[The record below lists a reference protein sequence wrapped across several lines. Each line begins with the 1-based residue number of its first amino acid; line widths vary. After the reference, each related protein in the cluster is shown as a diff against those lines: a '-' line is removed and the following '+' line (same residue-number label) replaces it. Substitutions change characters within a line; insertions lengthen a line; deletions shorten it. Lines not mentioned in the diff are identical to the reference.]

1 MGRHI
6 QPEPV
11 GFSRL
16 ASVSPGPEST
26 AEPAKRSF
34 QKPAGSGP
42 AIPGTAGPRITFVI
56 ASLTSGGAERVMT
69 TMANYWTAS
78 GRPVTLLTMTGT
90 DQPPFYPLS
99 PAVDLRPLGL
109 ASPSGSP
116 AHALLN
122 NVRRLRELRRAVA
135 ATRPDLVISFLDN
148 TNVVTLLAT
157 RGLGVPVVVAEHTD
171 PGLKRMH
178 PVWRTLRRMTY
189 PRASQ
194 VVVLTGSSKRFFPAL
209 IQAKTRIV
217 PNPIQVDPGQ
227 PPAERGRRRM
237 LVSMGRFGPEKG
249 FDLLIDA
256 FARIAADLPEWD
268 LVIWGEGTLRPELE
282 AQRARLGL
290 AGRVQLPGRTSTPHN
305 ELRAADLYALSSRR
319 EGFPMALAEALACGL
334 PAVAFDLPSGPR
346 DIMRDGIDGVLVPNG
361 DVPALADA
369 LASLMRDGERR
380 AAMAAAAPEVLDR
393 FGVER
398 VMAIWDDLVRDVTRS

>member
-1 MGRHI
+1 M
-6 QPEPV
+6 
-11 GFSRL
+11 S
-16 ASVSPGPEST
+16 
-26 AEPAKRSF
+26 
-34 QKPAGSGP
+34 
-42 AIPGTAGPRITFVI
+42 
-56 ASLTSGGAERVMT
+56 
-69 TMANYWTAS
+69 TMANHWAAC
-78 GRPVTLLTMTGT
+78 GRPVTLLTMTGA

-99 PAVDLRPLGL
+99 PEVDLRPLGL

-116 AHALLN
+116 LTALLN
-122 NVRRLRELRRAVA
+122 NLRRLWGLRRAIE

-157 RGLGVPVVVAEHTD
+157 RGLGVPVIVAEHTD

-178 PVWRTLRRMTY
+178 PVWNTLRRVTY
-189 PRASQ
+189 PQAARL
-194 VVVLTGSSKRFFPAL
+194 VVLTDSSKRFFPAS
-209 IQAKTRIV
+209 IQAKTLII
-217 PNPIQVDPGQ
+217 PNPIQVDPGK
-227 PPAERGRRRM
+227 PPSEHEPRRT

-268 LVIWGEGTLRPELE
+268 LVIWGDGALRPELE

-290 AGRVQLPGRTSTPHN
+290 AGRVQLPGRTTTPHT

-319 EGFPMALAEALACGL
+319 EGFPMALAEAMACGL

-369 LASLMRDGERR
+369 LASLMRDVERR
-380 AAMAAAAPEVLDR
+380 AAMAVAAPEVLDR
-393 FGVER
+393 FGVEQ
-398 VMAIWDDLVRDVTRS
+398 VMAIWDDLVRDVTQV